1 MSQGWLERLVSC
13 GFERSGSWILDDAHR
28 ARFHA
33 EIEIPKQPGV
43 YAYAVDGEIC
53 YIGSAQRGLHRRL
66 RHYEKTKTLRTA
78 FRIRGLI
85 ANELGEERNVIAL
98 TIVSDPISWKGL
110 PIDPIA
116 GLEVGLIRAIQPKWN
131 IRELGFLR
139 KKARAANSNQPKTED
154 AAH

>member
-53 YIGSAQRGLHRRL
+53 YIGSAQRGLQETAPLRENQDPPYGISNSRL
-66 RHYEKTKTLRTA
+66 
-78 FRIRGLI
+78 
-85 ANELGEERNVIAL
+85 
-98 TIVSDPISWKGL
+98 D
-110 PIDPIA
+110 
-116 GLEVGLIRAIQPKWN
+116 
-131 IRELGFLR
+131 R
-139 KKARAANSNQPKTED
+139 K
-154 AAH
+154 